1 MHFYCDKMNNFLW
14 ICFSAYFYNGNSNK
28 NKFYYI
34 MLLGFLE
41 VFAILFLHQH
51 CRSFFMKK
59 SMKRVLIMRAR
70 RQLKIIANKERSRI
84 YEIICLMH
92 LCIIVRRRRA
102 KWKCK
107 ERYRSRL
114 LPCIHIVDIWKC
126 AYYKKVERH
135 LIF

>member
-1 MHFYCDKMNNFLW
+1 M
-14 ICFSAYFYNGNSNK
+14 FSAYFLFWYECFMFGCVIRIRINSITLC
-28 NKFYYI
+28 YWD
-34 MLLGFLE
+34 FLKYLRYFSY
-41 VFAILFLHQH
+41 VNI
-51 CRSFFMKK
+51 CRSSFMKK
-59 SMKRVLIMRAR
+59 LMKRVLIMRAR
-70 RQLKIIANKERSRI
+70 WQLKIIANKERSRI